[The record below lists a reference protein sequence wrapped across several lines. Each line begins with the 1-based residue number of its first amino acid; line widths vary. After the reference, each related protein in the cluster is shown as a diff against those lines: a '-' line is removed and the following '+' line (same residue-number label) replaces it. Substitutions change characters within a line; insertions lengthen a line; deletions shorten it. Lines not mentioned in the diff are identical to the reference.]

1 MQDTSNI
8 TNWDEIIAG
17 PHTVNSRVLINGV
30 SYNTTKLMSVKTTA
44 SALDNAMAVGMCIA
58 GEIEIELLNPTV
70 EIPRMATIVP
80 QVQIKNNSLTSGWLT
95 KGRYWIDTREVTQTE
110 PKRLI
115 LHGYD
120 AMLKAEQEFPEMVGS
135 WPKTA
140 TAVVAAI
147 ASKMGVT
154 QDERN
159 ADLMRPSYN
168 IQLPTYLT
176 CREVL
181 GYIGAMYGGNWIIS
195 DTGQLR
201 LIAAN
206 NIPLSGENGLVLA
219 TPDEVLEFTDGTC
232 ILLMAEEEES
242 LANYSKGTS
251 TIFLGTIFDSSQCF
265 YHPELGIASLEL
277 DIRLPKAEDIGTGW
291 VYIGNVPWQLQTQ
304 FAQYGVA
311 YTGNNGD
318 AVGCKVI
325 VRVNTL
331 GEIHISVPT
340 ENALADT
347 QQRLTGQMWL
357 ALY

>member
-1 MQDTSNI
+1 MQTLPE
-8 TNWDEIIAG
+8 NWSEIVAG
-17 PHTVNSRVLINGV
+17 PHTVRSRVAINGKF
-30 SYNTTKLMSVKTTA
+30 YGQDKLTSVKTTSA
-44 SALDNAMAVGMCIA
+44 ALDNSLEVGKCIA
-58 GEIEIELLNPTV
+58 GEIEIEMLNPSAD
-70 EIPRMATIVP
+70 IPRMATIVP
-80 QVQIKNNSLTSGWLT
+80 QMRVENDTLVSGYLT

-120 AMLKAEQEFPEMVGS
+120 AMLKAEQEFPEMSGT

-159 ADLMRPSYN
+159 ADLMRPIYN

-195 DTGQLR
+195 DDGKLR

-206 NIPLSGENGLVLA
+206 NTPYSGENGLVLA
-219 TPDEVLEFTDGTC
+219 TAEEVLEFTDGTC
-232 ILLMAEEEES
+232 ILLMAEEEEG
-242 LANYSKGTS
+242 LANYNKGTS
-251 TIFLGTIFDSSQCF
+251 TIFLGTVYDASQCF
-265 YHPELGIASLEL
+265 YNPELGIASLEL

-291 VYIGNVPWQLQTQ
+291 VYIGTVPWQLQPQ

-311 YTGNNGD
+311 FTGNNGD

-347 QQRLTGQMWL
+347 QQRLTGQMWI

>member
-1 MQDTSNI
+1 MQTLPE
-8 TNWDEIIAG
+8 NWSDIMSGA
-17 PHTVNSRVLINGV
+17 HTVRSRVAINGKF
-30 SYNTTKLMSVKTTA
+30 YGQNQLISVKTTSA
-44 SALDNAMAVGMCIA
+44 ALDDSLAVGKCIA
-58 GEIEIELLNPTV
+58 GEIEIEMLNPSA
-70 EIPRMATIVP
+70 EITRMATIVP
-80 QVQIKNNSLTSGWLT
+80 QVRVENDTLVSGYLT

-110 PKRLI
+110 PKKLI

-120 AMLKAEQEFPEMVGS
+120 AMLKAEQEFPEMSGT

-140 TAVVAAI
+140 SAVVVAI

-195 DTGQLR
+195 DDGKLR

-206 NIPLSGENGLVLA
+206 NTPYSGENGLVLA
-219 TPDEVLEFTDGTC
+219 TAEEVLEFTDGTC
-232 ILLMAEEEES
+232 ILLFAEEEEG
-242 LANYSKGTS
+242 LANYGKGTS
-251 TIFLGTIFDSSQCF
+251 TIFLGTVYDSSQCF
-265 YHPELGIASLEL
+265 YNPELGIASLEL

-291 VYIGNVPWQLQTQ
+291 VYIGNVPWQLQPQ

-347 QQRLTGQMWL
+347 QQRLTGQMWI